1 MLLERHGGCCAALS
15 PVTSIYTTSMPSQ
28 HCANHSAEHIGES
41 SIVSTHSMADEQLS
55 EDFQKLNVRLSNG
68 FGLGLTI
75 ALTDGQ
81 RDDQGH

>member
-1 MLLERHGGCCAALS
+1 
-15 PVTSIYTTSMPSQ
+15 
-28 HCANHSAEHIGES
+28 
-41 SIVSTHSMADEQLS
+41 MADEQLS

-81 RDDQGH
+81 QDDSDQGH